1 MKRIRRV
8 RFAGAA
14 IVLLVA
20 ASPASSDFESAFR
33 GLTSSSRNTI
43 RASIEEL
50 AELNDGRALGALEA
64 LRDKRLRTDDAG
76 GLFIESDAGNSFVD
90 ALSGRAAE
98 PDPKALRTPSINNR
112 VRRSL
117 NPAIAQLQLR
127 SPDRAVRL
135 VAAEALRQRV
145 SANAA
150 TLIRSVLEDEK
161 DSGVRDALL
170 VAVAKIDLSGDDPG
184 RRRVATT
191 EANSRPC

>member
-8 RFAGAA
+8 WFAVAA

-90 ALSGRAAE
+90 ALSGQPAE
-98 PDPKALRTPSINNR
+98 PDPEALRTPSINNR
-112 VRRSL
+112 VRRAL
-117 NPAIAQLQLR
+117 KPAIAQIQLR
-127 SPDRAVRL
+127 SPDRKQRL
-135 VAAEALRQRV
+135 AAAD
-145 SANAA
+145 A
-150 TLIRSVLEDEK
+150 TRST
-161 DSGVRDALL
+161 
-170 VAVAKIDLSGDDPG
+170 I
-184 RRRVATT
+184 
-191 EANSRPC
+191 